1 MHISLHT
8 KLYIKSA
15 ISSIN
20 MIFKIFHTTNFP
32 FAFLI
37 YDVISASIG
46 NFEYFLIRFTAS
58 INTAILL
65 LNMRWCLKLALTLI
79 NTLLLQFIKG

>member
-1 MHISLHT
+1 
-8 KLYIKSA
+8 
-15 ISSIN
+15 

-58 INTAILL
+58 IKHRNFTFEY
-65 LNMRWCLKLALTLI
+65 ALVPKTSF
-79 NTLLLQFIKG
+79 NFN